1 MPEKI
6 TTMNKLRAGVIGVG
20 HLGRFHAE
28 KYRQAEGVELAGV
41 YDIDAERARQIAAG
55 LEVPAVDRLDEL
67 FRQCQA
73 VSIATPTVT
82 HFEIARQALENGLDV
97 LVEKPI
103 TTTVKEAE
111 ELVRLARER
120 ERILQVG
127 LLERFNPVFTECR
140 SHLKNPRFIEVHRLS
155 PFSFRSL
162 DIDVIL
168 DLMIHDLDLVHEI
181 TQSSITSVD
190 AVGVPVISRQTDI
203 ANVRI
208 HFASG
213 AVANLTASRV
223 SLNRERRIRIFQPDG
238 YFSLDFSNFSA
249 TICRREAPA
258 NGNPLPQVTAREL
271 KFPEGDNLLLEIE
284 DFLAA
289 VRSRRAPQ
297 VSGEDGLRVLKSA
310 VRIKEVIS
318 QQQSSWL

>member
-6 TTMNKLRAGVIGVG
+6 TTMKDIRIGVVGVG

-28 KYRQAEGVELAGV
+28 KYQQAAGVELVGIH
-41 YDIDAERARQIAAG
+41 DIDPGQAQKVGNELGVPVAG
-55 LEVPAVDRLDEL
+55 GLDEL
-67 FRQCQA
+67 FQKCQA
-73 VSIATPTVT
+73 VSIATPTT
-82 HFEIARQALENGLDV
+82 SHFAITRQALESGLDV

-103 TTTVKEAE
+103 TTTVNEAE
-111 ELVRLARER
+111 ILVELARER
-120 ERILQVG
+120 NRILQVG
-127 LLERFNPVFTECR
+127 LLERFNPVFTESR
-140 SHLKNPRFIEVHRLS
+140 KHLKSPRFIEVHRLS

-181 TQSSITSVD
+181 TNSPITSID
-190 AVGVPVISRQTDI
+190 AVGVPVISQQTDI

-223 SLNRERRIRIFQPDG
+223 SLNQERRIRIFQPDG

-249 TICRREAPA
+249 TICHRKAPA
-258 NGNPLPQVTAREL
+258 DGSPLPRVTAREV
-271 KFPEGDNLLLEIE
+271 KFPKGDSLRLEIE
-284 DFLAA
+284 DFIAA
-289 VRSRRAPQ
+289 VRERKAPE
-297 VSGEDGLRVLKSA
+297 VSGEDGLRVLRSA
-310 VRIKEVIS
+310 IRVKEVIR
-318 QQQSSWL
+318 QQQSEWL